1 MFNYSDNLP
10 DVSMQKSEFTS
21 NTALDRAIDRT
32 REVLKSNGYI
42 YTEIDSDDKYTFT
55 NIYKRRNTNVLD
67 EWRTN

>member
-67 EWRTN
+67 E